1 MVHMDI
7 LGGKN
12 AADLQSFG
20 WSKGFSMA
28 MAENS
33 SKFGIFLAMC
43 SNSVELCLGVDWNE
57 LTPHMYI
64 YFLIYYIVYIY
75 IYILCVC
82 ACIYIYIYMHM
93 YFVHACLYVYI
104 YIYN

>member
-1 MVHMDI
+1 MDI

-12 AADLQSFG
+12 AAALQSFG

-75 IYILCVC
+75 NVCVP
-82 ACIYIYIYMHM
+82 
-93 YFVHACLYVYI
+93 VYI
-104 YIYN
+104 YIYAYVFCTCMFVCVYI

>member
-7 LGGKN
+7 LG
-12 AADLQSFG
+12 
-20 WSKGFSMA
+20 WSKKFSTA

-75 IYILCVC
+75 IYIYIMCVC
-82 ACIYIYIYMHM
+82 VRVYIYIYMQ
-93 YFVHACLYVYI
+93 LYAYVFCTCMFA

>member
-7 LGGKN
+7 LG
-12 AADLQSFG
+12 
-20 WSKGFSMA
+20 WSKKFSTA

-64 YFLIYYIVYIY
+64 YFLIY
-75 IYILCVC
+75 
-82 ACIYIYIYMHM
+82 
-93 YFVHACLYVYI
+93 
-104 YIYN
+104 